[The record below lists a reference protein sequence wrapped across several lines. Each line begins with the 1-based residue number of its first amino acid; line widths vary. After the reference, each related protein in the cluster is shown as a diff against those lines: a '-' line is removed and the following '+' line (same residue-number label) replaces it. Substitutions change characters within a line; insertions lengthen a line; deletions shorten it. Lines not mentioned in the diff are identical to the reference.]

1 MLRNGRDPQAK
12 RHTGDV
18 SSSQVLSRP
27 LIVIVGGA
35 PGTGKTTLAVPL
47 AKTLELTLL
56 SKDLIKESLM
66 DSLGASDLAT
76 SQRIGSATWELLYRV
91 AGWLLDVG
99 VGSVIEGNFGARA
112 REPLTR
118 LTSRSRAVQ
127 ISCRCADSLSQER
140 YARRSVAP
148 DRHPGHMDEVRIER
162 GQLATSTF
170 GPLDLGIPTLT
181 VDTTDGYR
189 PTLEQIVQF
198 AEGGAMGSNLT

>member
-1 MLRNGRDPQAK
+1 MALAEDR
-12 RHTGDV
+12 
-18 SSSQVLSRP
+18 SRP
-27 LIVIVGGA
+27 LVVIVGGA
-35 PGTGKTTLAVPL
+35 PGTGKTTLAAPL

-91 AGWLLDVG
+91 AGWLLDAG
-99 VGSVIEGNFGARA
+99 GGFIIEGNFGAQA

-118 LTSRSRAVQ
+118 LASRSRAVQ

-140 YARRSVAP
+140 YERRSLAA
-148 DRHPGHMDEVRIER
+148 DRHPGHMDGVRIAR
-162 GQLATSTF
+162 GQLATSSF
-170 GPLDLGIPTLT
+170 GPLDLGIPTLI

-189 PTLEQIVQF
+189 PTLDQIVQF
-198 AEGGAMGSNLT
+198 VEGTGAGRDSS